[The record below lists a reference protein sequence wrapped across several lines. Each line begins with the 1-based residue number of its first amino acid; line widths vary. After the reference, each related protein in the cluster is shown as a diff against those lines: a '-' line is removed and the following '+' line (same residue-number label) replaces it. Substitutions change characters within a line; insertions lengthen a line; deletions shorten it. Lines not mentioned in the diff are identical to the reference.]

1 VVTRKPAW
9 LHAFRGVERT
19 GIEPVTSGLQSERGG
34 SRRGRAARRDTG
46 RPGADPDGTTLF
58 LPVDGEPEAVAP
70 EELTNGFMYPT
81 SPN

>member
-1 VVTRKPAW
+1 V
-9 LHAFRGVERT
+9 LHGET
-19 GIEPVTSGLQSERGG
+19 PEGPVLTF
-34 SRRGRAARRDTG
+34 A
-46 RPGADPDGTTLF
+46 DGTTLF